1 LCAPD
6 ELEQLN
12 WIVSAF
18 NLTSAA
24 FLFFWSQLS
33 DIFGR
38 HVTVQAAIVVM
49 LAGSAICTGAPTSA
63 FSVLL
68 LGRGIQGVG
77 AAGVNISVRTILAD
91 RVSLEDYAINW
102 TIFVIVASGSFSIG
116 PVIGGYL
123 TEASWRWC
131 FAINL
136 PIGVLAIVVVLLLL
150 RRELVGPQPI
160 GELEGYSSSGRTKRI
175 RIRLSTID
183 YGGQMLFLW
192 GVGLLTLSLT
202 WSGTKYPW
210 KSAAVLTPLIPGAIL
225 CLFWLIYEHSM
236 SSGRRMSRMF
246 SRQRPMIP
254 WDLLSHHN
262 IGLLFLVNFAIGQA
276 MFAIMYFMDLFFVL
290 VEKKSSGS
298 AGVGLLYFLPGLGG
312 K

>member
-1 LCAPD
+1 MCAPD
-6 ELEQLN
+6 ELGQLN

-38 HVTVQAAIVVM
+38 HVTVQSAIVVM
-49 LAGSAICTGAPTSA
+49 LVGSAICTGAPTSA

-150 RRELVGPQPI
+150 RRELLGPQPI
-160 GELEGYSSSGRTKRI
+160 EELEGYSSSGRANRI

-183 YGGQMLFLW
+183 YGGQMMFLC

-202 WSGTKYPW
+202 WGGTKYPW
-210 KSAAVLTPLIPGAIL
+210 KSAAVLTPLILGSIL

-254 WDLLSHHN
+254 WDLLSQHN
-262 IGLLFLVNFAIGQA
+262 IGLLFLINFAIGQA